1 MPASVLSLMM
11 MLACCSCW
19 LQILDH
25 LLSVTHMG
33 AALALPGV
41 LALVAALARDLQA
54 EFVQAGGRLA
64 KVLRALAVLLD
75 VQGGYHNPDV
85 IEQVRLQQ

>member
-1 MPASVLSLMM
+1 LFP
-11 MLACCSCW
+11 
-19 LQILDH
+19 QILDH

-54 EFVQAGGRLA
+54 EFVTTNGRLA
-64 KVLRALAVLLD
+64 RVLKALAVLLD

-85 IEQVRLQQ
+85 IEQVSQAGGQGGVSGQADQPA